1 MSLQQRYGLVEHK
14 VAQACD
20 ACGRDRKDVCI
31 IAVSKTVDLD
41 AVEEAIAAGVHDFG
55 ENRTAELVRKFE
67 AFPRERW
74 HFIGNIQSRQ
84 LPSVV
89 GRACLIHSLYERK
102 HAEKI
107 DSLAAKAGIIQ
118 DVLIEVNDG
127 EENKQGLEPDA
138 LFEMLAFCHGLKH
151 VRVRGLMTMALRG
164 DLRSARATF
173 ADLAILRD
181 TMNSKLAA
189 SGMTDMV
196 LRELSMGMSDDY
208 LEAIPE
214 GATMVRVGRAIFSD
228 DYAG

>member
-55 ENRTAELVRKFE
+55 ENRPAELVRKFE

-173 ADLAILRD
+173 ADLATLRD

>member
-55 ENRTAELVRKFE
+55 ENRPAELVRKFE

-189 SGMTDMV
+189 SGMTDRV

-208 LEAIPE
+208 LDAIPE

>member
-55 ENRTAELVRKFE
+55 ENRPAELVRKFE

-208 LEAIPE
+208 PEAIPE

>member
-55 ENRTAELVRKFE
+55 ENRPAELVRKFE

>member
-55 ENRTAELVRKFE
+55 ENRPAELVRKFE

-208 LEAIPE
+208 LEAIPQ

-228 DYAG
+228 GYAR

>member
-41 AVEEAIAAGVHDFG
+41 AVEETIAAGVHDFG
-55 ENRTAELVRKFE
+55 ENRPAELVRKFE